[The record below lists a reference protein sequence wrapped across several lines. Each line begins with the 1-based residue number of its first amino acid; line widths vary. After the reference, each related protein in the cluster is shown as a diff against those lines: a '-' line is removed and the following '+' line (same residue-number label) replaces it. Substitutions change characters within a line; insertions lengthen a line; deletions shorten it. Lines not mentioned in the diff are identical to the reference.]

1 MGGTAPAH
9 TQRQLGKVRAGVC
22 TLFACFGMTM
32 ATWAVHL
39 PSVQRATGMS
49 TAMVGTILLISG
61 MGALAGMQVCGP
73 LADRLGSSTV
83 GLFAGAA
90 MAVSVLAP
98 LAASSTAWV
107 AGGALLF
114 GAATGSADVAMN
126 AAAVDVERTYGRPIM
141 GSFHAIFSMG
151 SVAGSALATVGFLL
165 HLPTLAAS
173 AAVALIVVAILL
185 AVSGSLRGADL
196 GDPVV
201 EVPAETPSEPTSRS
215 AHLLR
220 VIVLGSV
227 AFLLLLSEGAAMDWS
242 SLHAQQHFTAAPAL
256 GSVAFGCFVTA
267 MTIGRFG
274 ADRIAGRFGSVATVR
289 WGCVLAA
296 LGVSTV
302 FLAPGI
308 PVALAGW
315 VLFGFGLAGGIP
327 QVFTAAGNIG
337 PASGRVLAR
346 VVGMGYVAML
356 AGPALIGWLAE
367 LSSIN
372 TALLLPLCAIA
383 VCAIAAPAVR
393 PRS

>member
-1 MGGTAPAH
+1 M
-9 TQRQLGKVRAGVC
+9 
-22 TLFACFGMTM
+22 LFACFGMTL

-61 MGALAGMQVCGP
+61 MGALLGMQVCGP

-83 GLFAGAA
+83 GLFTGAA

-98 LAASSTAWV
+98 LAAPSTGWV

-114 GAATGSADVAMN
+114 GAATGAADVAMN
-126 AAAVDVERTYGRPIM
+126 AAAVEVERAYGRPIM
-141 GSFHAIFSMG
+141 GSFHAVFSLG
-151 SVAGSALATVGFLL
+151 SVAGSVLATIGFLL
-165 HLPTLAAS
+165 RLSTLVAS
-173 AAVALIVVAILL
+173 ATVAGVVGVMLL
-185 AVSGSLRGADL
+185 AVSGVLRNADL
-196 GDPVV
+196 GDPVADA
-201 EVPAETPSEPTSRS
+201 PDETPPERTSASAPT
-215 AHLLR
+215 LR
-220 VIVLGSV
+220 VIVLGAL

-242 SLHAQQHFTAAPAL
+242 SLHAQQHFGVAPAV

-267 MTIGRFG
+267 MTIGRFC

-289 WGCVLAA
+289 WGCALAA
-296 LGVSTV
+296 LGVATV
-302 FLAPGI
+302 FLGPGI
-308 PVALAGW
+308 PVALVGW

-337 PASGRVLAR
+337 AGSGRVLAR

-383 VCAIAAPAVR
+383 VCALAAPAVR